1 MRFFS
6 VILVMYNE
14 STEREVMGEE
24 KLVFET
30 ESILDKKSYRWVM
43 TRYNMKNMIISRI
56 IFVICPVY
64 GIFLL
69 TSFGGR
75 MLSLAAIL
83 ILVGAM
89 VNFKYYIL
97 IPKQIDKIVETFEK
111 NGEHKNAYH
120 FYETY
125 VERENATGNMI
136 IKYEN
141 LSALRETDT
150 FFAFWSEP
158 NKVII
163 LNKENISESHYDFLR
178 NIVPADMSEAYERKF
193 KKRFIISAS
202 VLGIIVIGLIAML
215 FMTFVL

>member
-1 MRFFS
+1 M
-6 VILVMYNE
+6 
-14 STEREVMGEE
+14 EE

-43 TRYNMKNMIISRI
+43 TRYNMKNMIVSRI
-56 IFVICPVY
+56 IFVICPIY
-64 GIFLL
+64 GLFLL
-69 TSFGGR
+69 TSLGGR

-89 VNFKYYIL
+89 INFKYYIL
-97 IPKQIDKIVETFEK
+97 IPKQIDKIVETFER
-111 NGEHKNAYH
+111 NGEHKNTYH

-125 VERENATGNMI
+125 VERVNATGNMV

-158 NKVII
+158 NKIII
-163 LNKENISESHYDFLR
+163 LNKEKVDESNFEFLR
-178 NIVPADMSEAYERKF
+178 SLVPADMSAAYEKKF
-193 KKRFIISAS
+193 KKKFIVSAT
-202 VLGIIVIGLIAML
+202 VLGIMVMGIIAML
-215 FMTFVL
+215 LLTFL

>member
-1 MRFFS
+1 
-6 VILVMYNE
+6 
-14 STEREVMGEE
+14 MGEE
-24 KLVFET
+24 KLIFET
-30 ESILDKKSYRWVM
+30 NSILDKESYQWVM
-43 TRYNMKNMIISRI
+43 TRYNMKNMVVSRI
-56 IFVICPVY
+56 IFVLCPLY

-69 TSFGGR
+69 TTWGGR

-89 VNFKYYIL
+89 INFRYYVI
-97 IPKQIDKIVETFEK
+97 IPKQINKIVETFER
-111 NGEHKNAYH
+111 NGEHQNTYH

-125 VERENATGNMI
+125 VERVNATGNMI

-163 LNKENISESHYDFLR
+163 LNKERVSEDNYEFLR
-178 NIVPADMSEAYERKF
+178 NLVPADMSAVYEKKF
-193 KKRFIISAS
+193 KLRFIISAI
-202 VLGIIVIGLIAML
+202 VLGIILLGFIAML
-215 FMTFVL
+215 IMTFVL

>member
-1 MRFFS
+1 
-6 VILVMYNE
+6 
-14 STEREVMGEE
+14 MGEE

-43 TRYNMKNMIISRI
+43 TRYNMKNMIVSRI
-56 IFVICPVY
+56 IFVICPIY

-69 TSFGGR
+69 SSFGGR
-75 MLSLAAIL
+75 MLGMAATL

-89 VNFKYYIL
+89 VNIKYYIL
-97 IPKQIDKIVETFEK
+97 LPKQIDKIVETFER
-111 NGEHKNAYH
+111 NGEHKNTYH

-125 VERENATGNMI
+125 VERVNATGNMVL
-136 IKYEN
+136 KYEN

-163 LNKENISESHYDFLR
+163 LKKENVSESNYVFLR
-178 NIVPADMSEAYERKF
+178 SIVPADMSMAYEKKF
-193 KKRFIISAS
+193 KKRFIVSSI
-202 VLGIIVIGLIAML
+202 VLGIITIGLIAML
-215 FMTFVL
+215 LMTVL

>member
-1 MRFFS
+1 M
-6 VILVMYNE
+6 
-14 STEREVMGEE
+14 EE

-43 TRYNMKNMIISRI
+43 TRYNMKNMIVSRI
-56 IFVICPVY
+56 IFVICPIY
-64 GIFLL
+64 GLFLL
-69 TSFGGR
+69 TSLGGR

-89 VNFKYYIL
+89 INFKYYIL
-97 IPKQIDKIVETFEK
+97 IPKQIDKIVETFER
-111 NGEHKNAYH
+111 NGEHKNTYH

-125 VERENATGNMI
+125 VERVNATGNMV

-158 NKVII
+158 NKIII
-163 LNKENISESHYDFLR
+163 LNKEKVDESNFEFLR
-178 NIVPADMSEAYERKF
+178 SLVPADMSAAYEKKF
-193 KKRFIISAS
+193 KKRFIVSAT
-202 VLGIIVIGLIAML
+202 VLGIIVMGLIAML
-215 FMTFVL
+215 LLTFL

>member
-1 MRFFS
+1 MK
-6 VILVMYNE
+6 IMM
-14 STEREVMGEE
+14 ERKDMGEE

-43 TRYNMKNMIISRI
+43 TRYNMKNMIVSRI
-56 IFVICPVY
+56 IFVICPIY

-75 MLSLAAIL
+75 MLSLAVIL

-89 VNFKYYIL
+89 VNFKYYVL
-97 IPKQIDKIVETFEK
+97 IPKQIDKIVETYERS
-111 NGEHKNAYH
+111 GEHKNTYH

-136 IKYEN
+136 LKYEN
-141 LSALRETDT
+141 LSALRETES

-163 LNKENISESHYDFLR
+163 LPKENMPESNYDFLR
-178 NIVPADMSEAYERKF
+178 SIVPANMSAAYEKKF
-193 KKRFIISAS
+193 KKRFIVSAT
-202 VLGIIVIGLIAML
+202 VLSIIVIGLIAML
-215 FMTFVL
+215 FMTFA